1 MRKKELRKYADP
13 GLKFS
18 PGNGLLH
25 TEAIIYVIRAAVK
38 NIGGQR
44 VLAVYVYDR
53 QYAAQGSN
61 VPRYTLFQTRRE
73 YITAENTVGGALK
86 WRSACLCALL
96 FSGWPRKE
104 YAFYTQKDRDC
115 VTRFCDIESR
125 MGLEALDGLQTKIMV
140 GRHRERT
147 IAKERKIL
155 ETMERVPAAPRD
167 LKGWIHREVLPA
179 YVFYKYR
186 KGNKPFD
193 AWCTACQHDVQVAGA
208 RHNAEGRCPRCGRA
222 VTFKPLGRISS
233 LFDRVT
239 GQVIQRTSDKELLVR
254 IFKAQKHYRSYR
266 DAKAMIWENA
276 RFFVRWD
283 DNGEVSIDPYYYSY
297 SGITTRWHKG
307 ERPVINKWANNF
319 EADTCGYLYLRGLNS
334 VLAGTPWQYSQLQA
348 FYTHDREPMEILPYL
363 RQYFQHPFIEYFV
376 KLGLHNLTK
385 YAVYGGYGSAL
396 NMEGKNPREILGV
409 TMEDIPLLQ
418 SLDANSSQL
427 RLLHT
432 LRKQG
437 LRPEEPLLRWYG
449 EHEISNTDNL
459 LSPLRYTTSFKLT
472 RYIDNQFER
481 LRGFKTENGRRRY
494 EKLSNVLSEYCDYLR
509 LGETLGYDLKNTFV
523 LFPRD
528 LRMAHDTA
536 AKLLQAKEDAVIEQA
551 ISAAYPALEK
561 MYSYSHGDFSIVVPK
576 SAKEIVEEGHALRH
590 CVGSYTARVAK
601 HKCAILFLRRT
612 DDINAPFVTLRVQD
626 GRLEEN
632 RGLCNGE
639 PPAAASAFLKR
650 WERDVLQAVPAR
662 MAA

>member
-1 MRKKELRKYADP
+1 MRKKDLRKHADP

-18 PGNGLLH
+18 PGHGLLH
-25 TEAIIYVIRAAVK
+25 TEVLNYIIRAAVK

-44 VLAVYVYDR
+44 VLAVYIYDR
-53 QYAAQGSN
+53 QSAAQGNN
-61 VPRYTLFQTRRE
+61 VPRYTVFQTRRD
-73 YITAENTVGGALK
+73 YITAENMEGGALK
-86 WRSACLCALL
+86 WRSACLSALL
-96 FSGWPRKE
+96 FGGYPRKE

-115 VTRFCDIESR
+115 VTRFCAVDSR
-125 MGLEALDGLQTKIMV
+125 LGLEALDKLQSKIMEAH
-140 GRHRERT
+140 RRERA
-147 IAKERKIL
+147 IARERKTL
-155 ETMERVPAAPRD
+155 DTMERVPAVPRD
-167 LKGWIHREVLPA
+167 LKGWIHCEVLPA

-186 KGNKPFD
+186 KGKKRFD
-193 AWCTACQHDVQVAGA
+193 GWCTACRHDVQVAGA

-222 VTFKPLGRISS
+222 VTFKPFGRISS

-239 GQVIQRTSDKELLVR
+239 GQIIQRTGEKELLVR

-266 DAKAMIWENA
+266 DAEAHIWENA

-283 DNGEVSIDPYYYSY
+283 DGGEVSIDPYYYSY
-297 SGITTRWHKG
+297 SGITTRW
-307 ERPVINKWANNF
+307 RPGQRPFMNPWARSF
-319 EADTCGYLYLRGLNS
+319 EQDTCANIYLRGLDD

-348 FYTHDREPMEILPYL
+348 FYAHNREPMETLPYL
-363 RQYFQHPFIEYFV
+363 RQYYQHPFIEYFV
-376 KLGLHNLTK
+376 KLGLYNLAK

-396 NMEGKNPREILGV
+396 NMEGRNPREILV
-409 TMEDIPLLQ
+409 VESEDIPLLQ
-418 SLDANSSQL
+418 SLDADSSQL

-459 LSPLRYTTSFKLT
+459 LSPLRYTTPFKLT
-472 RYIDNQFER
+472 RYIDGQFEQ
-481 LRGFKTENGRRRY
+481 LRGMKTENGRRRY

-509 LGETLGYDLKNTFV
+509 IGKTLGYDMKSTFV

-536 AKLLQAKEDAVIEQA
+536 ARLDQAKKDAAIEQA

-561 MYSYSHGDFSIVVPK
+561 MYSYSHSDFSIVVPK

-590 CVGSYTARVAK
+590 CVGSYAARVAR

-612 DDINAPFVTLRVQD
+612 GDINAPFITLRVQD

-639 PPAAASAFLKR
+639 PPPAAKAFLKR
-650 WERDVLQAVPAR
+650 WEREVLQSAPAR